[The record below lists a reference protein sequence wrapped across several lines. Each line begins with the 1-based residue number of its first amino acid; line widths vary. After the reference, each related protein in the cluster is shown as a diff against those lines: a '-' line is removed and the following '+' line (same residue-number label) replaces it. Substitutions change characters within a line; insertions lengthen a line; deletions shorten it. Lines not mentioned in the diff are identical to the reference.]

1 MQWSGQGN
9 YQLFAGKLWM
19 RAWRVSLVGSP
30 TKLCAR
36 WAKAEAMVSITTTD
50 APMAG
55 ARGTAVD
62 RPLIEGGKIVKGHIT
77 TIRLITLRRRRAAES
92 AAAAKKHLQL
102 HSNLGS

>member
-1 MQWSGQGN
+1 
-9 YQLFAGKLWM
+9 M

-36 WAKAEAMVSITTTD
+36 WAKAEAMISITTTD

-55 ARGTAVD
+55 AGGTAVEMDD
-62 RPLIEGGKIVKGHIT
+62 RPLVEGGKIVKGRIT
-77 TIRLITLRRRRAAES
+77 TTRRIALRRRRAAES
-92 AAAAKKHLQL
+92 AAAAEKHLQL